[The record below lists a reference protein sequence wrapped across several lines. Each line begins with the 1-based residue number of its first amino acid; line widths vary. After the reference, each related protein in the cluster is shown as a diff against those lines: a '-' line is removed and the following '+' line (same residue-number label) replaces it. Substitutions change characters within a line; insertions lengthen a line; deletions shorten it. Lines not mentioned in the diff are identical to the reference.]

1 MANCDEPSAAQRP
14 ENVSD
19 SVDEQALERVLEVV
33 PRGTIA
39 LAGPLV
45 ILLVVGWLLVY
56 FLVFLPRG
64 VVG

>member
-1 MANCDEPSAAQRP
+1 MTDHDEPSAAQRP
-14 ENVSD
+14 ENVCD
-19 SVDEQALERVLEVV
+19 PVDEQALARVLEIV